1 MEAAREAFLLLLALF
16 AISKTNATTK
26 PKRDVKIH
34 EYSCPQTQCGK
45 DYVILHVK
53 AKSLSSNDT
62 IHYLWSTIGLP
73 TIVVAHTTD
82 ITAHPVINWNNGP
95 NFEIQFVPPVPSMS
109 AFVISNVTE
118 YRDSK
123 DNQDVTANA
132 QIRDV
137 LPKFSWS
144 FKHCRNLTG
153 DGADALFTGTWN
165 TSTMEFA
172 LKTFSADDYDSD
184 WPHEHVNENSTRFTI
199 TLSNLPTTDKKSRY
213 AVHVGFVKKSG
224 LGAPSFETSRS
235 IDDEHTPGIFKLWKL
250 KVPVGKDEQSFASWK
265 PVAYRKAKREHVSQ
279 TFAYNFPKKV
289 KGNLELGY
297 VGRSLINSIL
307 RNDKLETYTV
317 TESFGQKDDGFYKG
331 TKDTGIRYIS
341 WTGMVGYGVAPEQKI
356 SLKVYL
362 ILSIG
367 LGLPVAISVFGSLI
381 LIVKKSMSGK
391 KAAYEQIN

>member
-1 MEAAREAFLLLLALF
+1 M
-16 AISKTNATTK
+16 
-26 PKRDVKIH
+26 
-34 EYSCPQTQCGK
+34 
-45 DYVILHVK
+45 K

-144 FKHCRNLTG
+144 FKNCHNLTG

-172 LKTFSADDYDSD
+172 VSAYFVICLDNASLRLLALPNDSQMFPCLKHHSSKEM
-184 WPHEHVNENSTRFTI
+184 H
-199 TLSNLPTTDKKSRY
+199 
-213 AVHVGFVKKSG
+213 
-224 LGAPSFETSRS
+224 
-235 IDDEHTPGIFKLWKL
+235 
-250 KVPVGKDEQSFASWK
+250 
-265 PVAYRKAKREHVSQ
+265 
-279 TFAYNFPKKV
+279 
-289 KGNLELGY
+289 
-297 VGRSLINSIL
+297 
-307 RNDKLETYTV
+307 
-317 TESFGQKDDGFYKG
+317 
-331 TKDTGIRYIS
+331 
-341 WTGMVGYGVAPEQKI
+341 
-356 SLKVYL
+356 
-362 ILSIG
+362 
-367 LGLPVAISVFGSLI
+367 
-381 LIVKKSMSGK
+381 
-391 KAAYEQIN
+391 